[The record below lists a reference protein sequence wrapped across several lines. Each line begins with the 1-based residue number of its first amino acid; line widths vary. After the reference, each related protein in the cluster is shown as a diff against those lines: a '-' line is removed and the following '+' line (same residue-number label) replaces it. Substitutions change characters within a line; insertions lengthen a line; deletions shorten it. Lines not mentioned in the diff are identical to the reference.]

1 MPKISLVERVAK
13 LEVTIN
19 NLRDDLREHLTSFRD
34 FKKFVYRGFDDFEKR
49 FSSLDSRLTTIETRL
64 SDIRNNLNPRMSGK
78 DKAAIIIALVTS
90 ISSIVVAI
98 ITALSK

>member
-1 MPKISLVERVAK
+1 VERVAK

-49 FSSLDSRLTTIETRL
+49 FGVLDTRLTTIETRL
-64 SDIRNNLNPRMSGK
+64 RDIRDNLNPRMSGK
-78 DKAAIIIALVTS
+78 DKAAIIVALITS
-90 ISSIVVAI
+90 LGSIFVALIS
-98 ITALSK
+98 LLR